1 MLIYRFWRMGTSRD
15 STSSLCWSL
24 SFWYIPFCVSC
35 TQSDLSLH
43 NPTVHLCVPFAC
55 VQATCM
61 LKSRLSFQSLCMLS
75 LFFLH
80 SFLTPPAFLFSN
92 TVIFLNKNKIFLF
105 LIHDFMLFWQNCHSD
120 AQGVPE
126 IGRFFFFW
134 RAVSPTGGHC
144 SNNPYYSFEVIV

>member
-1 MLIYRFWRMGTSRD
+1 MLIYRFCRMGTSRD

-55 VQATCM
+55 VQATYM

-92 TVIFLNKNKIFLF
+92 TVIFLNKNKMFLF
-105 LIHDFMLFWQNCHSD
+105 LIHDFMLFDKTVTVTLKVYQRLGD
-120 AQGVPE
+120 
-126 IGRFFFFW
+126 FFFW